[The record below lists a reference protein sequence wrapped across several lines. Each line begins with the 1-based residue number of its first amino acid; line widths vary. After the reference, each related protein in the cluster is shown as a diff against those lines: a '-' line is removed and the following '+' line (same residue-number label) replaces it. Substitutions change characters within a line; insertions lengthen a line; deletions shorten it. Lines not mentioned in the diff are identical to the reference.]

1 VTNPDPMNLWSADE
15 IDGDTS
21 GTNHL
26 VHENVEYVRIQFRRP
41 GVGEWINAWE
51 PGKWNNSVWT
61 AFDPDS
67 DVLEESSDIFTY
79 DIEDVDLASC
89 STSRGVGCS
98 QKWNLNRQYFL
109 NGLKEGSWEIR
120 AKVFCSGY
128 DLFATSEVRGSVTD
142 ENLNLIADVTKPKPI
157 GKEVFDYT
165 VLLDFSEPITCPQL
179 SSSDMAYSVARTS
192 DCDGTTVSDT
202 SSAINEVSDEYLLS
216 HYEFRCLTG
225 SVNERN
231 AWMMTVPISTSAS
244 AYAYAGEYEV
254 TIKSDKIEDDGGN
267 FASEYSFTEKIGC
280 DTSSG
285 ASAALG
291 KVTARKSASNVTR
304 ASLGAESARSHELG
318 SVISRGDK
326 SALIVALSA
335 YALALSMLS
344 AFLVLKLSKAKDS
357 IRAPTSTIE
366 TYDETE
372 VLERLQSDKS
382 FKNNYGTSH
391 GEVL

>member
-1 VTNPDPMNLWSADE
+1 MD
-15 IDGDTS
+15 S
-21 GTNHL
+21 GEKDDDDNTI
-26 VHENVEYVRIQFRRP
+26 YT
-41 GVGEWINAWE
+41 
-51 PGKWNNSVWT
+51 KVWT

-67 DVLEESSDIFTY
+67 DVLAAPSDIFTY

-89 STSRGVGCS
+89 STSRGAGCS

-128 DLFATSEVRGSVTD
+128 DSFATSEVRGSVTD
-142 ENLNLIADVTKPKPI
+142 ENLNLIADVTNPKPI

-179 SSSDMAYSVARTS
+179 SSLDMAYTVARTS
-192 DCDGTTVSDT
+192 DCDGAAVSDAT
-202 SSAINEVSDEYLLS
+202 SAINEVSDEYLLS
-216 HYEFRCLTG
+216 HYEFRCLTDNANG
-225 SVNERN
+225 RN

-244 AYAYAGEYEV
+244 TYAYAGEYEV

-280 DTSSG
+280 DTSSTT
-285 ASAALG
+285 SAALG
-291 KVTARKSASNVTR
+291 RTTAEKVVSNVTR
-304 ASLGAESARSHELG
+304 ASLGAKRALSHQLG

-335 YALALSMLS
+335 YALALSILC
-344 AFLVLKLSKAKDS
+344 AFLLMKPTAKAKDA
-357 IRAPTSTIE
+357 IRTPTSTIE

-391 GEVL
+391 CEVL